1 MKIAIFWILPF
12 LRIHPLYNFR
22 DFLENSLSNN
32 GCFSEKFTIII
43 ILMIFPRNW
52 QFSPEYEKS
61 DISRN
66 SAYIWLVLYN
76 LPCLRRTSG
85 AMYSGVP
92 QNVYRFS
99 PGGVLL
105 ANPKSDN
112 LGYPFASFHVQRH
125 PTHGESAATGMLVT
139 EPIYFGNNLSLT
151 SIWGIGDLFFAIK
164 KSPKL
169 LQIDYINVGD
179 GCWRRNILMT
189 ILRCWWRYWPFWSP
203 TSFIF

>member
-1 MKIAIFWILPF
+1 M
-12 LRIHPLYNFR
+12 
-22 DFLENSLSNN
+22 
-32 GCFSEKFTIII
+32 
-43 ILMIFPRNW
+43 
-52 QFSPEYEKS
+52 S
-61 DISRN
+61 DS
-66 SAYIWLVLYN
+66 
-76 LPCLRRTSG
+76 PCLRRTSG

-151 SIWGIGDLFFAIK
+151 SI
-164 KSPKL
+164 
-169 LQIDYINVGD
+169 
-179 GCWRRNILMT
+179 
-189 ILRCWWRYWPFWSP
+189 
-203 TSFIF
+203 